1 MYQQPADIIQE
12 RRRRLLYLV
21 FSLGMGAALVIC
33 AVLGYLVMAPDTP
46 VVRLG
51 SEGKFTGAA
60 EAPVHVPVKRLGI
73 SRLIPNRPSLSEDVI
88 FVVRD
93 RDRFRAFL
101 GTSPSSGCFLT
112 WRTAEEVFADTCG
125 SDTYGFTGRNTNQL
139 AVGANQ
145 VVNMVELPVQLRDG
159 TLFVEDRI
167 LRRDIR

>member
-33 AVLGYLVMAPDTP
+33 AVLGYLIMAPGTP

-60 EAPVHVPVKRLGI
+60 ETPVHVPVKRLGI

-101 GTSPSSGCFLT
+101 GTSPSSSCFLT